1 SARVTARPARWPD
14 GGSARRPVDLPR
26 PRDPSGPSRTV
37 RLSARLSLP
46 ALGWRH
52 GVAAAVFGAGLFLR
66 RLGGARLG
74 GARSWLPMGALR
86 IGPAAGECGH
96 RPGRRRGLRGV
107 LLEPMIVLRDEL
119 PIGLS
124 PSPASPSQRERMF
137 ASCAAGLRA
146 RSR

>member
-52 GVAAAVFGAGLFLR
+52 GVAAAVFGAGLFLC

-74 GARSWLPMGALR
+74 GARSWLPMGALWTR
-86 IGPAAGECGH
+86 RAAGQ
-96 RPGRRRGLRGV
+96 RDDRRSRRCGLRRV
-107 LLEPMIVLRDEL
+107 LLEIDWWR
-119 PIGLS
+119 
-124 PSPASPSQRERMF
+124 
-137 ASCAAGLRA
+137 
-146 RSR
+146 